1 MKICAVPF
9 KAGAVH
15 IFSNNKNLE
24 GEMIIMRQLS
34 YIIEPE
40 AEGLSVNAYARNIAG
55 LSRAFLRSVKFREN
69 GILINSQRVTTRGVL
84 HTGDCLVF
92 NMPNDRTQKIVP
104 AEGPVSIAFENED
117 IVLVNKPAGL
127 VIHPCHGHYS
137 DTLLS
142 YLAWHYR
149 LLPEQPLLC
158 PIGRLDKDTS
168 GLILVAKNKYAA
180 QQLEGQR
187 ASHTLSRVYLA
198 LTEGH
203 WSNQS
208 KSGLID
214 RPIEKVPDCFNR
226 YQVSDAGRPSR
237 TEYEVLS
244 EFSQEGT
251 PFSLVRLKLQT
262 GRTHQIRVH
271 MASLS
276 HPLLGDSIYGHA
288 GFLGFD
294 RAALHSFEITCQL
307 PGCQEATVF
316 SSEMPIDFQ
325 KLITHSSSIPY
336 L

>member
-1 MKICAVPF
+1 
-9 KAGAVH
+9 
-15 IFSNNKNLE
+15 
-24 GEMIIMRQLS
+24 MIIMRQLS

-69 GILINSQRVTTRGVL
+69 GILINGQRVTTRGVL

-92 NMPNDRTQKIVP
+92 NMSNDRTQKIVP
-104 AEGPVSIAFENED
+104 AEGSVSIAFENED
-117 IVLVNKPAGL
+117 IVLVNKPSGL

>member
-1 MKICAVPF
+1 
-9 KAGAVH
+9 
-15 IFSNNKNLE
+15 
-24 GEMIIMRQLS
+24 MRQLS
-34 YIIEPE
+34 YTIEPE
-40 AEGLSVNAYARNIAG
+40 ADGLSVNAYARNIAG

-69 GILINSQRVTTRGVL
+69 GILINGQRVTTRGVL
-84 HTGDCLVF
+84 HAGDSLVF
-92 NMPNDRTQKIVP
+92 NMPNDRTQKVMP
-104 AEGPVSIAFENED
+104 AEGPVSIVFENED

-142 YLAWHYR
+142 YLAWYYR

-168 GLILVAKNKYAA
+168 GLILIAKNKYAA
-180 QQLEGQR
+180 QQLERQ
-187 ASHTLSRVYLA
+187 
-198 LTEGH
+198 
-203 WSNQS
+203 
-208 KSGLID
+208 
-214 RPIEKVPDCFNR
+214 RPIEKVPECFNR
-226 YQVSDAGRPSR
+226 YQVADTGRPSR

-244 EFSQEGT
+244 EFTYEET

-276 HPLLGDSIYGHA
+276 HPLLGDSIYGHE

-307 PGCQEATVF
+307 PGIRTLLFFPVKCRRIF
-316 SSEMPIDFQ
+316 
-325 KLITHSSSIPY
+325 KK
-336 L
+336 

>member
-1 MKICAVPF
+1 MKICTVPF
-9 KAGAVH
+9 KAGTVH

-198 LTEGH
+198 LAEGH
-203 WSNQS
+203 WTNQS

-214 RPIEKVPDCFNR
+214 RPIEKVPECFNR
-226 YQVSDAGRPSR
+226 YQVADTGRPSR

-244 EFSQEGT
+244 EFTYEET

>member
-1 MKICAVPF
+1 
-9 KAGAVH
+9 
-15 IFSNNKNLE
+15 
-24 GEMIIMRQLS
+24 MRQLS
-34 YIIEPE
+34 YTIEPE
-40 AEGLSVNAYARNIAG
+40 ADGLSVNAYARNIAG

-69 GILINSQRVTTRGVL
+69 GILINGQRVTTRGVL
-84 HTGDCLVF
+84 HAGDSLVF
-92 NMPNDRTQKIVP
+92 NIPNDRTQKVVP
-104 AEGPVSIAFENED
+104 AEGPVSIVFENED

-142 YLAWHYR
+142 YLAWYYR

-168 GLILVAKNKYAA
+168 GLILIAKNKYAA
-180 QQLEGQR
+180 QQLERQR
-187 ASHTLSRVYLA
+187 ANHTLSRVYLA
-198 LTEGH
+198 LAEGH
-203 WSNQS
+203 WTNQS

-226 YQVSDAGRPSR
+226 YQVSDTGRPSR

-294 RAALHSFEITCQL
+294 RTALHSFEITCQL

-316 SSEMPIDFQ
+316 SSEIPIDFQ

>member
-1 MKICAVPF
+1 MKICTVPF

>member
-1 MKICAVPF
+1 
-9 KAGAVH
+9 
-15 IFSNNKNLE
+15 
-24 GEMIIMRQLS
+24 MRQLS
-34 YIIEPE
+34 YTIEPE
-40 AEGLSVNAYARNIAG
+40 ADGLSINAYARNIAG

-69 GILINSQRVTTRGVL
+69 GILINGQRVTTRGVL
-84 HTGDCLVF
+84 HAGDSLVF
-92 NMPNDRTQKIVP
+92 NIPNDRTQKVVP
-104 AEGPVSIAFENED
+104 AEGPVSIVFENED

-142 YLAWHYR
+142 YLAWYYR

-168 GLILVAKNKYAA
+168 GLILIAKNKYAA
-180 QQLEGQR
+180 QQLERQR
-187 ASHTLSRVYLA
+187 ANHTLSRVYLA
-198 LTEGH
+198 LAEGH
-203 WSNQS
+203 WTNQS

-214 RPIEKVPDCFNR
+214 RPIEYK
-226 YQVSDAGRPSR
+226 
-237 TEYEVLS
+237 VLS
-244 EFSQEGT
+244 EFTYEET

-276 HPLLGDSIYGHA
+276 HPLLGDSIYGHE

-307 PGCQEATVF
+307 PGHQDLAVF
-316 SSEMPIDFQ
+316 SSKMPEDFQ
-325 KLITHSSSIPY
+325 KMIAKSINFSSTLI
-336 L
+336 

>member
-1 MKICAVPF
+1 MKICTVPF

-69 GILINSQRVTTRGVL
+69 GILINGQRVTTRGVL

-208 KSGLID
+208 KSGLIN

>member
-1 MKICAVPF
+1 
-9 KAGAVH
+9 
-15 IFSNNKNLE
+15 
-24 GEMIIMRQLS
+24 MRQLS

-104 AEGPVSIAFENED
+104 AEGPVSIAFENAD

-244 EFSQEGT
+244 EFSQAGT

>member
-1 MKICAVPF
+1 
-9 KAGAVH
+9 
-15 IFSNNKNLE
+15 
-24 GEMIIMRQLS
+24 MRQLS

-69 GILINSQRVTTRGVL
+69 GILINGQRVTTRGVL

-104 AEGPVSIAFENED
+104 AEGPVSIAFENAD

-168 GLILVAKNKYAA
+168 GLILIAKNKYAA
-180 QQLEGQR
+180 QQLERQR
-187 ASHTLSRVYLA
+187 ANHTLSRVYLA
-198 LTEGH
+198 LAEGH
-203 WSNQS
+203 WTNQS

-214 RPIEKVPDCFNR
+214 RPIEKVPECFNR
-226 YQVSDAGRPSR
+226 YQVADTGRPSR
-237 TEYEVLS
+237 TEYKVLS
-244 EFSQEGT
+244 EFTYEET

-276 HPLLGDSIYGHA
+276 HPLLGDSIYGHE

-307 PGCQEATVF
+307 PGHQDLAVF
-316 SSEMPIDFQ
+316 SSKMPEDFQ
-325 KLITHSSSIPY
+325 KMIAKSINFSSTLI
-336 L
+336 

>member
-1 MKICAVPF
+1 
-9 KAGAVH
+9 
-15 IFSNNKNLE
+15 
-24 GEMIIMRQLS
+24 MRQLS
-34 YIIEPE
+34 YTIEPE

-55 LSRAFLRSVKFREN
+55 LSRSFLRSVKFREN
-69 GILINSQRVTTRGVL
+69 GILINGQRVTTRGVL

-149 LLPEQPLLC
+149 MLPEQLLLC

-180 QQLEGQR
+180 QQLERQR

-203 WSNQS
+203 WNHQP

-226 YQVSDAGRPSR
+226 YQVADTGRPSR

-244 EFSQEGT
+244 EFTYEET

-307 PGCQEATVF
+307 PGYQEATVF

-325 KLITHSSSIPY
+325 KLVTHSSYIPY

>member
-1 MKICAVPF
+1 
-9 KAGAVH
+9 
-15 IFSNNKNLE
+15 
-24 GEMIIMRQLS
+24 MRQLS

-69 GILINSQRVTTRGVL
+69 GILINCQRVTTRGVL

-92 NMPNDRTQKIVP
+92 NMSNDRTQKIVP

-117 IVLVNKPAGL
+117 IVLVNKPSGL

-226 YQVSDAGRPSR
+226 YQVSDTGRPSR

-251 PFSLVRLKLQT
+251 LFSLVRLKLQT

>member
-1 MKICAVPF
+1 
-9 KAGAVH
+9 
-15 IFSNNKNLE
+15 
-24 GEMIIMRQLS
+24 MRQLI
-34 YIIEPE
+34 YTIEPE
-40 AEGLSVNAYARNIAG
+40 SDGLSVNAYARNIAG

-69 GILINSQRVTTRGVL
+69 GILINGQRVTTRGVL
-84 HTGDCLVF
+84 HAGDCLVF
-92 NMPNDRTQKIVP
+92 NMPNDQTQKIVP
-104 AEGPVSIAFENED
+104 AKGPLSIIFENED
-117 IVLVNKPAGL
+117 IVLVNKPSGL

-142 YLAWHYR
+142 YLSWHYR
-149 LLPEQPLLC
+149 MLLEQPLLC

-180 QQLEGQR
+180 QQLERQR

-203 WSNQS
+203 WTDSGQPH
-208 KSGLID
+208 SGLID

-226 YQVSDAGRPSR
+226 YRVADAGRPSR

-244 EFSQEGT
+244 EFTYEET

-294 RAALHSFEITCQL
+294 RAALHSSEITCQL
-307 PGCQEATVF
+307 PGHPETTVF
-316 SSEMPIDFQ
+316 SSEMPEDFQ
-325 KLITHSSSIPY
+325 NVIAKSSTLQFPMQ
-336 L
+336 

>member
-1 MKICAVPF
+1 
-9 KAGAVH
+9 
-15 IFSNNKNLE
+15 
-24 GEMIIMRQLS
+24 MRQLS

-69 GILINSQRVTTRGVL
+69 GILINGQRVTTRGVL

-117 IVLVNKPAGL
+117 IVLVNKPSGL

-307 PGCQEATVF
+307 PGCQETTVF
-316 SSEMPIDFQ
+316 SSGMPIDFQ
-325 KLITHSSSIPY
+325 KLIAHSSSIPY

>member
-1 MKICAVPF
+1 M
-9 KAGAVH
+9 
-15 IFSNNKNLE
+15 
-24 GEMIIMRQLS
+24 
-34 YIIEPE
+34 
-40 AEGLSVNAYARNIAG
+40 
-55 LSRAFLRSVKFREN
+55 
-69 GILINSQRVTTRGVL
+69 
-84 HTGDCLVF
+84 
-92 NMPNDRTQKIVP
+92 
-104 AEGPVSIAFENED
+104 
-117 IVLVNKPAGL
+117 
-127 VIHPCHGHYS
+127 
-137 DTLLS
+137 
-142 YLAWHYR
+142 
-149 LLPEQPLLC
+149 
-158 PIGRLDKDTS
+158 
-168 GLILVAKNKYAA
+168 AKNKYAA

-208 KSGLID
+208 KSGLIN

-288 GFLGFD
+288 GFLGFN

-316 SSEMPIDFQ
+316 SSGMPIDFQ
-325 KLITHSSSIPY
+325 KLIAHSSSIPY

>member
-1 MKICAVPF
+1 
-9 KAGAVH
+9 
-15 IFSNNKNLE
+15 
-24 GEMIIMRQLS
+24 
-34 YIIEPE
+34 
-40 AEGLSVNAYARNIAG
+40 
-55 LSRAFLRSVKFREN
+55 
-69 GILINSQRVTTRGVL
+69 
-84 HTGDCLVF
+84 
-92 NMPNDRTQKIVP
+92 MPNDRTQKIVP

-117 IVLVNKPAGL
+117 IVLVNKPSGL

-226 YQVSDAGRPSR
+226 YQVSDTGRPSR

-244 EFSQEGT
+244 EFSHEGT

-288 GFLGFD
+288 GFLGFN

-316 SSEMPIDFQ
+316 SSGMPIDFQ
-325 KLITHSSSIPY
+325 KLIAHSSSIPY

>member
-1 MKICAVPF
+1 MKICTVPF

-69 GILINSQRVTTRGVL
+69 GILINGQRVTTRGVL

-117 IVLVNKPAGL
+117 IVLVNKPSGL

-226 YQVSDAGRPSR
+226 YQVSDTGRPSR

-244 EFSQEGT
+244 EFSHEGT

-288 GFLGFD
+288 GFLGFN

>member
-1 MKICAVPF
+1 MKICTVPF

-69 GILINSQRVTTRGVL
+69 GILINGQRVTTRGVL

-117 IVLVNKPAGL
+117 IVLVNKPSGL

-226 YQVSDAGRPSR
+226 YQVSDTGRPSR

-244 EFSQEGT
+244 EFSHEGT

-288 GFLGFD
+288 GFLGFN

-316 SSEMPIDFQ
+316 SSGMPIDFQ
-325 KLITHSSSIPY
+325 KLIAHSSSIPY

>member
-1 MKICAVPF
+1 
-9 KAGAVH
+9 
-15 IFSNNKNLE
+15 
-24 GEMIIMRQLS
+24 MRQLS

-40 AEGLSVNAYARNIAG
+40 ADGLSVNAYARNIAG

-69 GILINSQRVTTRGVL
+69 GILINGQRVTTRGVL
-84 HTGDCLVF
+84 HTGDCLIF

-104 AEGPVSIAFENED
+104 AEGSVSIVFENED

-149 LLPEQPLLC
+149 MLPEQPLLC

-180 QQLEGQR
+180 QQLERQR
-187 ASHTLSRVYLA
+187 THHTLSRVYLA

-203 WSNQS
+203 WTDQPH
-208 KSGLID
+208 SGLID
-214 RPIEKVPDCFNR
+214 RPIEKIPDCFNR
-226 YQVSDAGRPSR
+226 YRVADTGRPSS

-244 EFSQEGT
+244 EFNHENI

-276 HPLLGDSIYGHA
+276 HPLLGDSIYGHE

-307 PGCQEATVF
+307 PGQQETAVF
-316 SSEMPIDFQ
+316 SSEMPEDFQ
-325 KLITHSSSIPY
+325 KVIVESQKPSSR
-336 L
+336 LV

>member
-1 MKICAVPF
+1 MKICTVPF

-158 PIGRLDKDTS
+158 PIGRLDKDTG

-276 HPLLGDSIYGHA
+276 HPLLGDY
-288 GFLGFD
+288 FL
-294 RAALHSFEITCQL
+294 
-307 PGCQEATVF
+307 
-316 SSEMPIDFQ
+316 
-325 KLITHSSSIPY
+325 
-336 L
+336 

>member
-1 MKICAVPF
+1 
-9 KAGAVH
+9 
-15 IFSNNKNLE
+15 
-24 GEMIIMRQLS
+24 MRQLS

-55 LSRAFLRSVKFREN
+55 LSRAFLRSVKFLEN
-69 GILINSQRVTTRGVL
+69 GILINGQRVTTRGVL

-104 AEGPVSIAFENED
+104 AEGPVWMAFENED
-117 IVLVNKPAGL
+117 SALVNKPAGL

-149 LLPEQPLLC
+149 QPLLC

-208 KSGLID
+208 KSGLIN

-325 KLITHSSSIPY
+325 KLITHSSSIPH

>member
-1 MKICAVPF
+1 MKICTVPF

-69 GILINSQRVTTRGVL
+69 GILINGQRVTTRGVL

-117 IVLVNKPAGL
+117 IVLVNKPSGL

-288 GFLGFD
+288 GFLGFN

-316 SSEMPIDFQ
+316 SSGMPIDFQ
-325 KLITHSSSIPY
+325 KLIAHSSSIPY

>member
-1 MKICAVPF
+1 MKICTVPF

-208 KSGLID
+208 KSGLIN

-244 EFSQEGT
+244 EFSQAGT

>member
-1 MKICAVPF
+1 
-9 KAGAVH
+9 
-15 IFSNNKNLE
+15 
-24 GEMIIMRQLS
+24 MRQLS

-69 GILINSQRVTTRGVL
+69 GILINGQRVTTRGVL
-84 HTGDCLVF
+84 HTGDRLVF

-104 AEGPVSIAFENED
+104 AEGPVSIVFENED

-149 LLPEQPLLC
+149 MLTEQPLLC

-168 GLILVAKNKYAA
+168 GLILIAKNKYAA
-180 QQLEGQR
+180 QQLERQR
-187 ASHTLSRVYLA
+187 TDHSLSRVYLA

-203 WSNQS
+203 WTDQPR
-208 KSGLID
+208 SGLID
-214 RPIEKVPDCFNR
+214 RPIEKIADCFNR
-226 YQVSDAGRPSR
+226 YQISDTGRPSR
-237 TEYEVLS
+237 TEYDVLS
-244 EFSQEGT
+244 EFTHKGV

-276 HPLLGDSIYGHA
+276 HPLLGDSIYGQSS
-288 GFLGFD
+288 FLGFE
-294 RAALHSFEITCQL
+294 RAALHSSEITCHL
-307 PGCQEATVF
+307 PGHQETTVF
-316 SSEMPIDFQ
+316 SSEMPEDFQ
-325 KLITHSSSIPY
+325 KLIADSHQIIN
-336 L
+336 

>member
-1 MKICAVPF
+1 MKICTVPF
-9 KAGAVH
+9 KAGTVH

-208 KSGLID
+208 KSGLIN
-214 RPIEKVPDCFNR
+214 RPIEKVPDCFNH
-226 YQVSDAGRPSR
+226 YQVSDAGRPS
-237 TEYEVLS
+237 
-244 EFSQEGT
+244 
-251 PFSLVRLKLQT
+251 
-262 GRTHQIRVH
+262 RTHQIRVH

>member
-1 MKICAVPF
+1 
-9 KAGAVH
+9 
-15 IFSNNKNLE
+15 
-24 GEMIIMRQLS
+24 MRQLS

-69 GILINSQRVTTRGVL
+69 GILINGQRVTTRGVL

-104 AEGPVSIAFENED
+104 AEGPVSIAFENAD

-149 LLPEQPLLC
+149 LLP
-158 PIGRLDKDTS
+158 
-168 GLILVAKNKYAA
+168 
-180 QQLEGQR
+180 GQR

>member
-1 MKICAVPF
+1 MKICTVPF
-9 KAGAVH
+9 KAGTVH

-127 VIHPCHGHYS
+127 VIHPCHGPYS

-208 KSGLID
+208 KSGLIN

-244 EFSQEGT
+244 EFSQAGT

>member
-1 MKICAVPF
+1 
-9 KAGAVH
+9 
-15 IFSNNKNLE
+15 
-24 GEMIIMRQLS
+24 MRQLS
-34 YIIEPE
+34 YTIEPE
-40 AEGLSVNAYARNIAG
+40 ADGLSVDAYARNIAG

-69 GILINSQRVTTRGVL
+69 GILINEQRVTTRGVL
-84 HTGDCLVF
+84 HTGDRLVF
-92 NMPNDRTQKIVP
+92 NMSNDHTQKIVP
-104 AEGPVSIAFENED
+104 AEGPLSIIFENED

-180 QQLEGQR
+180 QQMERQR
-187 ASHTLSRVYLA
+187 TNHTLSRVYLA
-198 LTEGH
+198 LTEGL
-203 WSNQS
+203 WTNQPH
-208 KSGLID
+208 SGLID
-214 RPIEKVPDCFNR
+214 RPIEKIPDCFNR
-226 YQVSDAGRPSR
+226 YRVADTGRPSR

-244 EFSQEGT
+244 EFTYEGT

-288 GFLGFD
+288 GFLGLN
-294 RAALHSFEITCQL
+294 RAALHSFEITYQL
-307 PGCQEATVF
+307 PGHQESIVF
-316 SSEMPIDFQ
+316 SCEMPEDFQ
-325 KLITHSSSIPY
+325 KLIVNSLQIKN
-336 L
+336 